1 MNDTALVSPPRRSL
15 RWLLLPL
22 AVVAVLGAGGYAGWR
37 FWQQQ
42 QHEQEAQSRTMAVQL
57 QGLEATLDALRRD
70 QRATSQRLQDAA
82 ATNRVLRDEMLGLSQ
97 RSALLEENLA
107 KLADSANQGRQAVQR
122 DEAELLLTQAAQRLN
137 YADDVEGA
145 RRLYAQAATALA
157 ALPDSEGLNLRQAL
171 VQERDA
177 LDALGAGPR
186 VQALQRLDA
195 LAGAL
200 QGLPTQVAS
209 TPAGDQTRPWWQAAL
224 APFVDISPSRQNGPL
239 TAAERRNAD
248 DALQLELTL
257 ARAAIERGD
266 RAGRDAAL
274 SRVEQWAQRRW
285 PDSPA
290 LRAQRAELQA
300 LRELPLQTSNTVL
313 GSTLQQLRT
322 QTDRRLPE

>member
-1 MNDTALVSPPRRSL
+1 MNETPPTPPPRRL
-15 RWLLLPL
+15 RWLLPL
-22 AVVAVLGAGGYAGWR
+22 AAVAVLGVGGYAGWYA
-37 FWQQQ
+37 WQQQ
-42 QHEQEAQSRTMAVQL
+42 QDAQRAQAQTTAVQL

-107 KLADSANQGRQAVQR
+107 RLADSANQGRQAVQR

-157 ALPDSEGLNLRQAL
+157 DLPDSEGLNLRQAL

-177 LDALGAGPR
+177 LDALGPGPR
-186 VQALQRLDA
+186 MQSLQRLDA
-195 LAGAL
+195 LARAL
-200 QGLPTQVAS
+200 QGLPAQVTGTTGSSA
-209 TPAGDQTRPWWQAAL
+209 AKPWWQATL
-224 APFVDISPSRQNGPL
+224 APFVDITPSRQNGLL

-266 RAGRDAAL
+266 RAGRDTAL
-274 SRVEQWAQRRW
+274 ARVDHWAQRRW

-290 LRAQRAELQA
+290 LRAQRAELNA
-300 LRELPLQTSNTVL
+300 LRGLPLQASNPVL

-322 QTDRRLPE
+322 QTDRR

>member
-1 MNDTALVSPPRRSL
+1 MNDTPPAAPPHRPV
-15 RWLLLPL
+15 RWLLPL
-22 AVVAVLGAGGYAGWR
+22 AGVVVLGAGGYAGWY

-42 QHEQEAQSRTMAVQL
+42 QEEQHAQAQTTAVQL

-137 YADDVEGA
+137 YADDVDGA

-157 ALPDSEGLNLRQAL
+157 DLPDSEGLNLRQAL

-186 VQALQRLDA
+186 VQSLQRLDA
-195 LAGAL
+195 LARAL
-200 QGLPTQVAS
+200 QGCP
-209 TPAGDQTRPWWQAAL
+209 
-224 APFVDISPSRQNGPL
+224 
-239 TAAERRNAD
+239 RR
-248 DALQLELTL
+248 
-257 ARAAIERGD
+257 
-266 RAGRDAAL
+266 
-274 SRVEQWAQRRW
+274 
-285 PDSPA
+285 
-290 LRAQRAELQA
+290 
-300 LRELPLQTSNTVL
+300 
-313 GSTLQQLRT
+313 
-322 QTDRRLPE
+322 

>member
-1 MNDTALVSPPRRSL
+1 V
-15 RWLLLPL
+15 RWLLPL
-22 AVVAVLGAGGYAGWR
+22 AGVVVLGVGGYAGWYV
-37 FWQQQ
+37 WQQQ
-42 QHEQEAQSRTMAVQL
+42 QHEQEAQAQTTAVQL
-57 QGLEATLDALRRD
+57 QGLQATLDALRRD

-82 ATNRVLRDEMLGLSQ
+82 TTNRVLRDEMLGLSQ

-107 KLADSANQGRQAVQR
+107 KLADSANQGRQA
-122 DEAELLLTQAAQRLN
+122 AQRLN

-157 ALPDSEGLNLRQAL
+157 DLPDSDGLNLRQAL

-177 LDALGAGPR
+177 LDSLGAGPR
-186 VQALQRLDA
+186 AQSLQRLDS
-195 LAGAL
+195 LAKAL
-200 QGLPTQVAS
+200 QGLPSQVTGDSA
-209 TPAGDQTRPWWQAAL
+209 PGAGKTWWQATL

-266 RAGRDAAL
+266 RTGRDTAL
-274 SRVEQWAQRRW
+274 ARVEHWAQRRW

-290 LRAQRAELQA
+290 LRAQRAELKA
-300 LRELPLQTSNTVL
+300 LRELPLQASNAVL

-322 QTDRRLPE
+322 QTDRR

>member
-1 MNDTALVSPPRRSL
+1 MNETPPVSPPRRPV
-15 RWLLLPL
+15 RWLLPL
-22 AVVAVLGAGGYAGWR
+22 AGVVVLGVGGYAGWYV
-37 FWQQQ
+37 WQQQ
-42 QHEQEAQSRTMAVQL
+42 QHEQEAKAQTMAVQL

-82 ATNRVLRDEMLGLSQ
+82 TTNRVLRDEMLGLSQ

-157 ALPDSEGLNLRQAL
+157 DLPDSDGLNLRQAL

-186 VQALQRLDA
+186 VQSLQRLDA
-195 LAGAL
+195 LARAL
-200 QGLPTQVAS
+200 QGLPSQVTGNAA
-209 TPAGDQTRPWWQAAL
+209 TDTAKPWWQSTL
-224 APFVDISPSRQNGPL
+224 APFVDITPSRQNGPL

-266 RAGRDAAL
+266 RTGRDTAL
-274 SRVEQWAQRRW
+274 ERVEHWAQRRW

-290 LRAQRAELQA
+290 LRAQRAELKA
-300 LRELPLQTSNTVL
+300 LRELPLQASNTVL

-322 QTDRRLPE
+322 QTDRR

>member
-1 MNDTALVSPPRRSL
+1 
-15 RWLLLPL
+15 
-22 AVVAVLGAGGYAGWR
+22 
-37 FWQQQ
+37 
-42 QHEQEAQSRTMAVQL
+42 
-57 QGLEATLDALRRD
+57 
-70 QRATSQRLQDAA
+70 
-82 ATNRVLRDEMLGLSQ
+82 MLGLSQ

>member
-1 MNDTALVSPPRRSL
+1 MNDTAPVSPPRRSL

-209 TPAGDQTRPWWQAAL
+209 TPAGDQTRAWWQAAL

-248 DALQLELTL
+248 DALQLELPL

-266 RAGRDAAL
+266 RAGRDAAR
-274 SRVEQWAQRRW
+274 SRGEQWAQRRW

>member
-1 MNDTALVSPPRRSL
+1 MNDTPPVSPPRRPV
-15 RWLLLPL
+15 RWLLPL
-22 AVVAVLGAGGYAGWR
+22 AGVVVLGAGGYAGWY

-42 QHEQEAQSRTMAVQL
+42 QEEQYAQAQTTAVQL

-70 QRATSQRLQDAA
+70 QRATTQRLQDAA
-82 ATNRVLRDEMLGLSQ
+82 TTNRVLRDEMLGLSQ

-157 ALPDSEGLNLRQAL
+157 ELPDSDGLNLRQAL
-171 VQERDA
+171 VQEREA
-177 LDALGAGPR
+177 LDALGSGPR
-186 VQALQRLDA
+186 VQSLQRLDA
-195 LAGAL
+195 VGRAL
-200 QGLPTQVAS
+200 QGLPSQITGTTGSS
-209 TPAGDQTRPWWQAAL
+209 TAKPWWQAAL
-224 APFVDISPSRQNGPL
+224 APFVDITPSRQHGPL
-239 TAAERRNAD
+239 TAAEQRNAD

-266 RAGRDAAL
+266 RAGRNTAL
-274 SRVEQWAQRRW
+274 DRVEHWAQRRW

-290 LRAQRAELQA
+290 LRAQRAELKA
-300 LRELPLQTSNTVL
+300 LRELPLQASNTVL

-322 QTDRRLPE
+322 QTDRR

>member
-1 MNDTALVSPPRRSL
+1 MNETPPVSLPRRPM
-15 RWLLLPL
+15 RWLLPL
-22 AVVAVLGAGGYAGWR
+22 AVVVVLGAGGYAGWR

-42 QHEQEAQSRTMAVQL
+42 QHEQQAQAQTTAVRL

-82 ATNRVLRDEMLGLSQ
+82 TTNRVLRDEMLGLSQ

-107 KLADSANQGRQAVQR
+107 RLADSANQGRQAVQR

-137 YADDVEGA
+137 YAGDVEGA
-145 RRLYAQAATALA
+145 RRLYAQAAAALA
-157 ALPDSEGLNLRQAL
+157 DLPDSEGLNLRQAL
-171 VQERDA
+171 AQERDA

-186 VQALQRLDA
+186 VQALQRLDV
-195 LAGAL
+195 LARAL
-200 QGLPTQVAS
+200 QGLPSQVPGA
-209 TPAGDQTRPWWQAAL
+209 PATGNARPWWQAAL
-224 APFVDISPSRQNGPL
+224 APFVDIAPSHLNGPL
-239 TAAERRNAD
+239 TAAERRHAD

-274 SRVEQWAQRRW
+274 GRIDHWAQRRW

-290 LRAQRAELQA
+290 LRAQRAELRA
-300 LRELPLQTSNTVL
+300 LRQLPLQAGDTVL
-313 GSTLQQLRT
+313 GSTLQHLRS
-322 QTDRRLPE
+322 QTDPR

>member
-1 MNDTALVSPPRRSL
+1 MNDTPPATPPHRPV
-15 RWLLLPL
+15 RWLLPL
-22 AVVAVLGAGGYAGWR
+22 AAVVVLGAGGYAGWYV
-37 FWQQQ
+37 WQQQ
-42 QHEQEAQSRTMAVQL
+42 QREQQAQAQTTAVQL
-57 QGLEATLDALRRD
+57 KGLEATLDALRRD

-137 YADDVEGA
+137 YADDVDGA

-157 ALPDSEGLNLRQAL
+157 ELPDTEGLNLRQAL
-171 VQERDA
+171 VQEREA
-177 LDALGAGPR
+177 LDALGSGPR
-186 VQALQRLDA
+186 VQSLQRLDA
-195 LAGAL
+195 VARAL
-200 QGLPTQVAS
+200 QGLPSQITGTTGSS
-209 TPAGDQTRPWWQAAL
+209 TAKPWWQATL
-224 APFVDISPSRQNGPL
+224 APFVDITPSRQNGPL
-239 TAAERRNAD
+239 TAAEQRNAD

-266 RAGRDAAL
+266 RAGRNTAL
-274 SRVEQWAQRRW
+274 DRVEQWAQRRW

-290 LRAQRAELQA
+290 LRAQRAELKA
-300 LRELPLQTSNTVL
+300 LRELPLQASDAVL

-322 QTDRRLPE
+322 QTDRR

>member
-1 MNDTALVSPPRRSL
+1 MNETPPTAPSRRPM
-15 RWLLLPL
+15 RWLLPL
-22 AVVAVLGAGGYAGWR
+22 AALVLLGAGGYAGWR

-42 QHEQEAQSRTMAVQL
+42 QQEQQAQAQTTAVQL
-57 QGLEATLDALRRD
+57 TGLEATLDALRRD

-107 KLADSANQGRQAVQR
+107 KLADSANHGRQAVQR

-137 YADDVEGA
+137 YAGDVEGA

-157 ALPDSEGLNLRQAL
+157 DLPDSDGLNLRQAL

-186 VQALQRLDA
+186 LQALQRLDV
-195 LAGAL
+195 LATAL
-200 QGLPTQVAS
+200 QGLPSQVRAND
-209 TPAGDQTRPWWQAAL
+209 AADAARPWWQSTL
-224 APFVDISPSRQNGPL
+224 APFVDITPSRQNGPL
-239 TAAERRNAD
+239 TAAEQRSAD

-266 RAGRDAAL
+266 RAGRDSAL
-274 SRVEQWAQRRW
+274 ARIDHWAQRRW

-290 LRAQRAELQA
+290 LRVQRAELQA
-300 LRELPLQTSNTVL
+300 LRQLPLQASDSVL

-322 QTDRRLPE
+322 QSDRR

>member
-1 MNDTALVSPPRRSL
+1 MNDTPPMTPPRRPV
-15 RWLLLPL
+15 RWLLPL
-22 AVVAVLGAGGYAGWR
+22 AGVVVLGAGGYAGWYV
-37 FWQQQ
+37 WQQQ
-42 QHEQEAQSRTMAVQL
+42 QEEQHAQAQTTAVQL
-57 QGLEATLDALRRD
+57 QGLQATLEALRRD

-82 ATNRVLRDEMLGLSQ
+82 STNRVLRDEMLGLSQ

-137 YADDVEGA
+137 YADDVDGA

-157 ALPDSEGLNLRQAL
+157 DLPDSNGLNLRQAL
-171 VQERDA
+171 VQEREA

-186 VQALQRLDA
+186 VQSLQRLDA
-195 LAGAL
+195 LAKAL
-200 QGLPTQVAS
+200 QGLPSQVAGATGS
-209 TPAGDQTRPWWQAAL
+209 GTAGKPWWQATL
-224 APFVDISPSRQNGPL
+224 APFVDITPSRQNGPL
-239 TAAERRNAD
+239 TAAERRSAD

-266 RAGRDAAL
+266 RTGRDTAL
-274 SRVEQWAQRRW
+274 DRVAHWAQRRW

-290 LRAQRAELQA
+290 LRAQRAELKA
-300 LRELPLQTSNTVL
+300 LRELPLQASDAVL

-322 QTDRRLPE
+322 QTDRR